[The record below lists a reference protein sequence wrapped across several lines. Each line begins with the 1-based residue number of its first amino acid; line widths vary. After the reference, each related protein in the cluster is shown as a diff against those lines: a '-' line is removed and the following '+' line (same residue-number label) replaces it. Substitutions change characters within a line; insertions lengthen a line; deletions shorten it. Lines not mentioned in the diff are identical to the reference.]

1 MTKPRPEDPSD
12 ATMQTHSRLGK
23 SGARLPVALAL
34 AFLAA
39 SVLARCSSAEKT
51 TARASGTVAAGSQHS
66 VAIHPDGTLWAWGG
80 NHNGQLGDGTATDRT
95 APVQVGTDTHWA
107 SAAAGNFHSLAIKT
121 DGTLWTWGSNA
132 SGQLGDGTT
141 TDRTDPVQV
150 GTDTNWASV
159 SGGDSH
165 TIALKTDGTV
175 WGWGWNGFGPLG
187 EASTAP
193 QNTPQLIP

>member
-1 MTKPRPEDPSD
+1 GAEEGRD
-12 ATMQTHSRLGK
+12 ALDLGLERLGPDR
-23 SGARLPVALAL
+23 GRHDR
-34 AFLAA
+34 AA
-39 SVLARCSSAEKT
+39 VD
-51 TARASGTVAAGSQHS
+51 ARAGGIGHELGVSRSRRRIHAGGQDGRDALGVGLERALRDRPRATGGPDSG
-66 VAIHPDGTLWAWGG
+66 
-80 NHNGQLGDGTATDRT
+80 
-95 APVQVGTDTHWA
+95 
-107 SAAAGNFHSLAIKT
+107 
-121 DGTLWTWGSNA
+121 
-132 SGQLGDGTT
+132 GDGTT

>member
-1 MTKPRPEDPSD
+1 M
-12 ATMQTHSRLGK
+12 
-23 SGARLPVALAL
+23 
-34 AFLAA
+34 
-39 SVLARCSSAEKT
+39 
-51 TARASGTVAAGSQHS
+51 
-66 VAIHPDGTLWAWGG
+66 
-80 NHNGQLGDGTATDRT
+80 
-95 APVQVGTDTHWA
+95 
-107 SAAAGNFHSLAIKT
+107 AIKT

-132 SGQLGDGTT
+132 SGQLRDGTT

-165 TIALKTDGTV
+165 TIALKTDGTI

-187 EASTAP
+187 EASTAR